1 MASTQSTM
9 LARPS
14 AGLSQVRR
22 RVLRASETL
31 ERIEDEGL
39 LAVLDRT
46 LCSPSA
52 FRALVDRMDDRMSA
66 GHVLK
71 DVHESRST
79 YVARLSVEGRDIVA
93 KRYNHKGL
101 AHAFGRTIQGSRA
114 RNSWC
119 GAHILTH
126 LGIGVPRPWAFFEIR
141 RGPIV
146 WSSYFLCAY
155 VGAPSLYDILERGQ
169 VGGGALAN
177 VAGKVHEMLTSLARR
192 LITHGDLKLQNILL
206 GPDGAIIID
215 LDGIRFHRTALTYRL
230 GRKKDQAT
238 FRRHIRRY
246 PQFEAMCDAL
256 DRQASPGSASVQVS
270 DEAGRREAPGETTT
284 GERPRSP

>member
-1 MASTQSTM
+1 MASTQSTT
-9 LARPS
+9 LAGPCAR
-14 AGLSQVRR
+14 LSEVRR
-22 RVLRASETL
+22 HALRASETL

-39 LAVLDRT
+39 SAVLDRT

-52 FRALVDRMDDRMSA
+52 FRALVDRIDERMSA
-66 GHVLK
+66 GQVLK

-101 AHAFGRTIQGSRA
+101 VHAFARTIQGSRA

-119 GAHILTH
+119 GSHILKH

-146 WSSYFLCAY
+146 WSSYFLCEY
-155 VGAPSLYDILERGQ
+155 VGAPSLYDTLERGQ
-169 VGGGALAN
+169 IGGEELAN
-177 VAGKVHEMLTSLARR
+177 AARQVHEVLTSLARR
-192 LITHGDLKLQNILL
+192 RVTHGDLKLQNIVL

-246 PQFEAMCDAL
+246 PEFEAMCDAL
-256 DRQASPGSASVQVS
+256 DR
-270 DEAGRREAPGETTT
+270 
-284 GERPRSP
+284 

>member
-1 MASTQSTM
+1 MAPTQSTTT
-9 LARPS
+9 ARPFVR
-14 AGLSQVRR
+14 LTQVRR
-22 RVLRASETL
+22 RVLQASETL

-52 FRALVDRMDDRMSA
+52 FRALVDRMNERMSA

-79 YVARLSVEGRDIVA
+79 YVARLSLEGRDIVA

-101 AHAFGRTIQGSRA
+101 AHALGRTIQGSRA

-119 GAHILTH
+119 GSHILRH
-126 LGIGVPRPWAFFEIR
+126 LGIGVPRPWAFLEIR

-146 WSSYFLCAY
+146 WSSYFLCEY
-155 VGAPSLYDILERGQ
+155 VGAPSLYDMLERGQ
-169 VGGGALAN
+169 VEGEGLAT
-177 VAGKVHEMLTSLARR
+177 VAGNVHEMLTSLARQR
-192 LITHGDLKLQNILL
+192 ITHGDLKLQNILL
-206 GPDGAIIID
+206 GPEGAIIID
-215 LDGIRFHRTALTYRL
+215 LDGIRFHRTVLTYRL
-230 GRKKDQAT
+230 SRKKDRAT

-256 DRQASPGSASVQVS
+256 ERQARPASAAVRCS
-270 DEAGRREAPGETTT
+270 DEAGRREAPGETTP
-284 GERPRSP
+284 GGCPRSL